1 MASEVVDV
9 HIDVMCPWAY
19 QTTKWLR
26 DVRTRKDLDL
36 RWRFFSLEEVNRVEG
51 KKHPWEREWS
61 YGWSMMRIGALLR
74 RDSMDDLDRWFE
86 LAGRAL
92 HEDGRKPH
100 HPDVAEQLLRELD
113 LDPGY
118 VRKALADET
127 THAEVKA
134 DHDRVLAL
142 GGFGVPT
149 LVFDDG
155 TPLFGPVV
163 TPGPTGDKADR
174 LWELVLGWKEFPHLY
189 ELRRTKSQGDW
200 DHIAEQFQP
209 YLGAR
214 DWETVQ
220 NPAP

>member
-1 MASEVVDV
+1 MAAEILDV

-26 DVRTRKDLDL
+26 DVRTRRDLEL

-74 RDSMDDLDRWFE
+74 RDSTDDLDRWFE

-92 HEDGRKPH
+92 HEQGRKPH
-100 HPDVAEQLLRELD
+100 QQEVAEQLLRELD

-118 VRKALADET
+118 VRKALDDKT
-127 THAEVKA
+127 THDEVKA
-134 DHDRVLAL
+134 DHDRVIAL

-149 LVFDDG
+149 LVFEDG
-155 TPLFGPVV
+155 TPLFGPVI
-163 TPGPTGDKADR
+163 TPAPMGDSADR
-174 LWELVLGWKEFPHLY
+174 LWDLVSGWKEFPHLY
-189 ELRRTKSQGDW
+189 ELRRPKAEADW
-200 DHIAEQFQP
+200 EHIGEQFRP
-209 YLGAR
+209 YLEAR
-214 DWETVQ
+214 DWETIE